1 MRWSGLL
8 VAAATLGLAACAAH
22 PQPARV
28 AAKPPPATRQCPGCP
43 SPEVVVAEV
52 ARLRAALAASV
63 PQDDPA
69 IAPDRYPVW
78 IALAQEA
85 IRVAHVMLLRPQLLV
100 VVDRN
105 PAVQRLAIVLADPSG
120 PWQVIGGGK
129 VSTGEAGVRG
139 AYITPTGV
147 FVHDG
152 GILDYRALGTFNAY
166 HIRGLGIKGMRVW
179 DFGWQTAERGW
190 GPPGE
195 TGQIRMLLHATDP
208 DALEPLLGK
217 PTSEGCIHVSTAMNR
232 FLDVHGVL
240 DSDYELLARFD
251 SNYEWVLLPDR
262 DPSILA
268 GDKLVIVDSLAPLT
282 LSRRS
287 HQGREDGEASPAI
300 CSPDVPAAA
309 SMGKAV
315 CQPPPSAL

>member
-1 MRWSGLL
+1 MRRGGLFI
-8 VAAATLGLAACAAH
+8 VATMLGLAACAAH
-22 PQPARV
+22 PPLARM
-28 AAKPPPATRQCPGCP
+28 AAKPSSAALQCPGCP
-43 SPEVVVAEV
+43 SPQAVAGEV
-52 ARLRAALAASV
+52 ARLRSSLAASV
-63 PQDDPA
+63 PQDDPV

-78 IALAQEA
+78 IALAQGS
-85 IRVAHVMLLRPQLLV
+85 IKTAHVTLLSPQLLV

-105 PAVQRLAIVLADPSG
+105 PAVQRLAIVLADPYG

-152 GILDYRALGTFNAY
+152 GILDYRALGTFNAN

-217 PTSEGCIHVSTAMNR
+217 PTSDGCIHVSTAMNR
-232 FLDVHGVL
+232 FLDIHGVL
-240 DSDYELLARFD
+240 DSDYELLARSD
-251 SNYEWVLLPDR
+251 SDYDWVLLPDR
-262 DPSILA
+262 APSILA
-268 GDKLVIVDSLAPLT
+268 GDKLVIVDSLAPL
-282 LSRRS
+282 
-287 HQGREDGEASPAI
+287 SPLT
-300 CSPDVPAAA
+300 PE
-309 SMGKAV
+309 
-315 CQPPPSAL
+315 PSGVG